1 MRFGR
6 VIKSGDQ
13 LFAAMCQPSS
23 GAVILSR
30 QSIDDYVRFRI
41 PDTDCPPLPRPSSP
55 LDSGVAD
62 QAEPNR
68 WRYSGQYT
76 YPPYW
81 RFSSTMG
88 SALDWV
94 QPSYPCYE
102 GNFLTRVTASAGGV
116 FDYPIY
122 YFCDYFGLFV
132 LLNNGV
138 AGIGFG
144 GYVRPAG
151 GTFAVDMVLW
161 HSTTGGRHYNA
172 QVNLGTP
179 VHLFVRR
186 TGGDI
191 SVGWSTTNPNA
202 PIPETEIEVAYG
214 VYGPVQFRLAK
225 DFYLPPTDPPNPPAR
240 PISATVSQWRTIYGA
255 PSSIAV
261 TTPVVDVGEPR
272 RFKARGL
279 PPAATVQ
286 WRASNTPFNP
296 DDPSPSWTN
305 PEGEYRYWQARMATT
320 QQEVLLERIEL
331 VELAQKLVFE
341 IPCPTRTLYVH
352 HAQET
357 FARGNAKGVVS
368 IHRTPTDEGYGIDS
382 ERVLTVDW

>member
-23 GAVILSR
+23 GAVILPR

-68 WRYSGQYT
+68 WLVSGTPDTSNKWLIKQQTDQIQLSYAC
-76 YPPYW
+76 YPGD
-81 RFSSTMG
+81 FELEFEVSDLSVLSG
-88 SALDWV
+88 SAL
-94 QPSYPCYE
+94 
-102 GNFLTRVTASAGGV
+102 GV
-116 FDYPIY
+116 IFDGIVVELKV
-122 YFCDYFGLFV
+122 DD
-132 LLNNGV
+132 NNWACV
-138 AGIGFG
+138 GFG
-144 GYVRPAG
+144 FVVG
-151 GTFAVDMVLW
+151 GLPGFCWQRMVNGQLAQEHVGGPWEPYESVFRARVIRSGSSWAV
-161 HSTTGGRHYNA
+161 
-172 QVNLGTP
+172 QVWSSANP
-179 VHLFVRR
+179 V
-186 TGGDI
+186 
-191 SVGWSTTNPNA
+191 WSNPIHIG
-202 PIPETEIEVAYG
+202 PIG
-214 VYGPVQFRLAK
+214 SGPVWIRIRGLRAWLGSGYNWWSDRNVQGRIR
-225 DFYLPPTDPPNPPAR
+225 YLVTN
-240 PISATVSQWRTIYGA
+240 YGA
-255 PSSIAV
+255 PSAIWV
-261 TTPVVDVGEPR
+261 QTPVVDVGEPR

-320 QQEVLLERIEL
+320 QQQVLLERIEL

-341 IPCPTRTLYVH
+341 IICPTRTLYVH

>member
-68 WRYSGQYT
+68 WIYGGRYRPESNGWWFGPT
-76 YPPYW
+76 W
-81 RFSSTMG
+81 DDNLNFVR
-88 SALDWV
+88 
-94 QPSYPCYE
+94 PSYKCYE
-102 GNFLTRVTASAGGV
+102 GNFVCYVRCSWGGPFGPFV
-116 FDYPIY
+116 SDF
-122 YFCDYFGLFV
+122 FGLALPEIGCGIGIGGMLVPDESGLPTTYSAFQQ
-132 LLNNGV
+132 NGV
-138 AGIGFG
+138 WATWAGLYNKIHAGQPVWLFLIRAGTTIYGGFS
-144 GYVRPAG
+144 R
-151 GTFAVDMVLW
+151 
-161 HSTTGGRHYNA
+161 
-172 QVNLGTP
+172 LG
-179 VHLFVRR
+179 
-186 TGGDI
+186 
-191 SVGWSTTNPNA
+191 
-202 PIPETEIEVAYG
+202 PEGPEQQRELAYG
-214 VYGPVQFRLAK
+214 VSGPVLLAVGK
-225 DFYLPPTDPPNPPAR
+225 DYSHGDTTFYPYR
-240 PISATVSQWRTIYGA
+240 PLNVAMSQWGTRLGA
-255 PSSIAV
+255 PSEIWV
-261 TTPVVDVGEPR
+261 QTPVVDVGEPR

-341 IPCPTRTLYVH
+341 IPCPTRTLYIH